1 MDLPRRPRCRHGLD
15 SDLRKL
21 KIVANA
27 INKLNQ
33 MMRRIGVAVAAAIS
47 MVGCASAPAP
57 TEQMAVSKAALS
69 NASSVGGNEFAP
81 LQLKSAMEKMDGAE
95 QAMTEKDY
103 VRARQLA
110 EQAQADAQLAGAMA
124 HSAKAKKAADALQED
139 SRVLRQEIDRKTKSS

>member
-1 MDLPRRPRCRHGLD
+1 
-15 SDLRKL
+15 
-21 KIVANA
+21 
-27 INKLNQ
+27 
-33 MMRRIGVAVAAAIS
+33 MMRRIGVTVAAAIS

-69 NASSVGGNEFAP
+69 NASSAGGNEFAP

-95 QAMTEKDY
+95 QAMAEKDY

-124 HSAKAKKAADALQED
+124 HSAKAKKAADASQED